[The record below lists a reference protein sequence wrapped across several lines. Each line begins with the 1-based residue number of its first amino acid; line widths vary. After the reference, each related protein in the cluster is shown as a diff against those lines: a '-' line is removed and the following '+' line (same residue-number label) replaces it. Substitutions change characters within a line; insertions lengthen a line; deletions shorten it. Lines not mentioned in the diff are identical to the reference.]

1 MSILG
6 KILIKIFVSLVLIF
20 QIVYILNVFLTIKY
34 KIEMMSSAEDIL
46 ITIYDITQILSIFIT
61 FDILIILF
69 LLIKFIFKGK
79 LNSIDSSE
87 KMDLKKSII
96 ISIVVLF
103 LTIGIIYG
111 VMWVQSFLF
120 SHISLNSSNA
130 DAITKEFKSN
140 PLPVVGL
147 AFVTSTLEELVYR
160 QLLFGYLYDLFLGCN
175 KYIRYIT
182 SALISAIIFG
192 SIHDGLFHPAMLQYI
207 THGFILSGLY
217 LYTKRISSPIILHVL
232 FNLLLDFRRFII
244 YF

>member
-1 MSILG
+1 MEKTTILNTKNFKKWILPIFILISYKFIFDKMISYIVINRAGNFSKSILIG
-6 KILIKIFVSLVLIF
+6 NF
-20 QIVYILNVFLTIKY
+20 IV
-34 KIEMMSSAEDIL
+34 A
-46 ITIYDITQILSIFIT
+46 
-61 FDILIILF
+61 IILF

-160 QLLFGYLYDLFLGCN
+160 QLLFGYLYDLFSGCN

-207 THGFILSGLY
+207 TYGFILSGLY

>member
-1 MSILG
+1 MGKTDLLNIKNFKKWILPILILISYKFIFDKMISYIVINRAGDFSKSILIG
-6 KILIKIFVSLVLIF
+6 NF
-20 QIVYILNVFLTIKY
+20 IV
-34 KIEMMSSAEDIL
+34 A
-46 ITIYDITQILSIFIT
+46 
-61 FDILIILF
+61 IILF

-96 ISIVVLF
+96 ISIIVLF

-111 VMWVQSFLF
+111 VMWIQSVLF
-120 SHISLNSSNA
+120 SHIGLNSSNA
-130 DAITKEFKSN
+130 DAITKRFKSN

-147 AFVTSTLEELVYR
+147 SFVTSTLEELVYR
-160 QLLFGYLYDLFLGCN
+160 QLLFGYLYDLFSGCN

-207 THGFILSGLY
+207 TYGFILSGLY
-217 LYTKRISSPIILHVL
+217 LYTKRISSPIIVHVL

>member
-1 MSILG
+1 MEKTTILNTKNFKKWILPILILISYKFIFDKMISYIVINRAGNFSKSILIG
-6 KILIKIFVSLVLIF
+6 NF
-20 QIVYILNVFLTIKY
+20 IV
-34 KIEMMSSAEDIL
+34 A
-46 ITIYDITQILSIFIT
+46 
-61 FDILIILF
+61 IILF

-160 QLLFGYLYDLFLGCN
+160 QLLFGYLYDLFSRCN

-207 THGFILSGLY
+207 TYGFILSGLY
-217 LYTKRISSPIILHVL
+217 LYTKRISSPIIVHVL

>member
-1 MSILG
+1 MEKTTILNTKNFKKWILPILILISYKFIFDKMISYIVINRAGNFSKSILIG
-6 KILIKIFVSLVLIF
+6 NF
-20 QIVYILNVFLTIKY
+20 IV
-34 KIEMMSSAEDIL
+34 A
-46 ITIYDITQILSIFIT
+46 
-61 FDILIILF
+61 IILF

-147 AFVTSTLEELVYR
+147 SFVTSTLEELVYR

-175 KYIRYIT
+175 KYIRYLS

-207 THGFILSGLY
+207 TYGFILSGLY

>member
-1 MSILG
+1 MGKTDLLNIKNFKKWILPILILISYKFIFDKMISYIVINRAGDFSKSILIG
-6 KILIKIFVSLVLIF
+6 NF
-20 QIVYILNVFLTIKY
+20 IV
-34 KIEMMSSAEDIL
+34 A
-46 ITIYDITQILSIFIT
+46 
-61 FDILIILF
+61 IILF

-87 KMDLKKSII
+87 KMDLKKSIV

-160 QLLFGYLYDLFLGCN
+160 QLLFGYLYDLFSGCN

-217 LYTKRISSPIILHVL
+217 LYTKRISSPIIVHVL

>member
-1 MSILG
+1 MEKTTILNTKNFKKWILPILILISYKFIFDKMISYIVINRAGNFSKSILIG
-6 KILIKIFVSLVLIF
+6 NF
-20 QIVYILNVFLTIKY
+20 IV
-34 KIEMMSSAEDIL
+34 A
-46 ITIYDITQILSIFIT
+46 
-61 FDILIILF
+61 IILF

-120 SHISLNSSNA
+120 SHITLNSSNA

-140 PLPVVGL
+140 PLSVVGL
-147 AFVTSTLEELVYR
+147 SFVTSTLEELVYR

-217 LYTKRISSPIILHVL
+217 LYTKRISSPIIVHVL

>member
-1 MSILG
+1 MGKTDLLNIKNFKKWILPILILISYKFIFDKMISYIVINRAGNFSKSILIG
-6 KILIKIFVSLVLIF
+6 NF
-20 QIVYILNVFLTIKY
+20 IV
-34 KIEMMSSAEDIL
+34 A
-46 ITIYDITQILSIFIT
+46 
-61 FDILIILF
+61 IILF

-147 AFVTSTLEELVYR
+147 AFVTSTLEEIVYR

-175 KYIRYIT
+175 EYIRYIT

-207 THGFILSGLY
+207 TYGFILSGLY
-217 LYTKRISSPIILHVL
+217 LYTKRISSPIIVHVL
-232 FNLLLDFRRFII
+232 FNLLLDLRRFII

>member
-1 MSILG
+1 MGKTDLLNIKNFKKWILPILILISYKFIFDKMISYIVINRAGNFSKSILIG
-6 KILIKIFVSLVLIF
+6 NF
-20 QIVYILNVFLTIKY
+20 IV
-34 KIEMMSSAEDIL
+34 A
-46 ITIYDITQILSIFIT
+46 
-61 FDILIILF
+61 IILF

-130 DAITKEFKSN
+130 NAITKEFKSN

-160 QLLFGYLYDLFLGCN
+160 QLLFGYLYDLFSGCN

-207 THGFILSGLY
+207 TYGFILSGLY
-217 LYTKRISSPIILHVL
+217 LYTKRISSPIIVHVL

>member
-1 MSILG
+1 MEKTTILNTKNFKKWILPILILISYKFIFDKMISYIVINRAGNFSKSILIG
-6 KILIKIFVSLVLIF
+6 NF
-20 QIVYILNVFLTIKY
+20 IV
-34 KIEMMSSAEDIL
+34 A
-46 ITIYDITQILSIFIT
+46 
-61 FDILIILF
+61 IILF

-160 QLLFGYLYDLFLGCN
+160 QLLFGYLYDLFSGCN

-207 THGFILSGLY
+207 TYGFILSGLY

>member
-1 MSILG
+1 MGKTDLLNIKNFKKWILP
-6 KILIKIFVSLVLIF
+6 ILILISYKFIFDKMISY
-20 QIVYILNVFLTIKY
+20 IVINRAGNFSKL
-34 KIEMMSSAEDIL
+34 IL
-46 ITIYDITQILSIFIT
+46 IGNFIVA
-61 FDILIILF
+61 IILF

-160 QLLFGYLYDLFLGCN
+160 QLLFGYLYDLFSGCN

-207 THGFILSGLY
+207 TYGFILSGLY
-217 LYTKRISSPIILHVL
+217 LYTKRISSPIIVHVL

>member
-1 MSILG
+1 MGKTDLLNIKNFKKWILPILILISYKFIFDKMISYIVINRAGNFSKSILIG
-6 KILIKIFVSLVLIF
+6 NF
-20 QIVYILNVFLTIKY
+20 IV
-34 KIEMMSSAEDIL
+34 A
-46 ITIYDITQILSIFIT
+46 
-61 FDILIILF
+61 IILF

-160 QLLFGYLYDLFLGCN
+160 QLLFGYLYDLFSGCN

-207 THGFILSGLY
+207 TYGFILSGLY
-217 LYTKRISSPIILHVL
+217 LYTKRISSPIIVHVL
-232 FNLLLDFRRFII
+232 FNLFLDFRRFII

>member
-1 MSILG
+1 MGKTNLLNSKNIKKWILPIILLISYKFIFDKMISYIVINRAGNFSKSILIG
-6 KILIKIFVSLVLIF
+6 NF
-20 QIVYILNVFLTIKY
+20 IV
-34 KIEMMSSAEDIL
+34 A
-46 ITIYDITQILSIFIT
+46 
-61 FDILIILF
+61 IILF

-87 KMDLKKSII
+87 KMDLKKSIV
-96 ISIVVLF
+96 ISIVVIF

-111 VMWVQSFLF
+111 VMWIQSFLF
-120 SHISLNSSNA
+120 SYISLNSSNA

-160 QLLFGYLYDLFLGCN
+160 QLLFGYLYDLFSGCN

-207 THGFILSGLY
+207 TYGFILSGLY
-217 LYTKRISSPIILHVL
+217 LYTKRISSPIIVHVL

>member
-1 MSILG
+1 MGKTDLLNIKNFKKWILPILILISYKFIFDKMISYIVINRAGNFSKSILIG
-6 KILIKIFVSLVLIF
+6 NF
-20 QIVYILNVFLTIKY
+20 IV
-34 KIEMMSSAEDIL
+34 A
-46 ITIYDITQILSIFIT
+46 
-61 FDILIILF
+61 IILF

-147 AFVTSTLEELVYR
+147 SFVTSTLEELVYR
-160 QLLFGYLYDLFLGCN
+160 QLLFGYLYDLFSGCN

-207 THGFILSGLY
+207 TYGFILSGLY
-217 LYTKRISSPIILHVL
+217 LYTKRISSPIIVHVL

>member
-1 MSILG
+1 MGKTDLLNIKNFKKWILPILILISYKFIFDKMISYIVINRAGNFSKSILIG
-6 KILIKIFVSLVLIF
+6 NF
-20 QIVYILNVFLTIKY
+20 IV
-34 KIEMMSSAEDIL
+34 A
-46 ITIYDITQILSIFIT
+46 
-61 FDILIILF
+61 IILF

-160 QLLFGYLYDLFLGCN
+160 QLLFGYLYDLFSGCN

-217 LYTKRISSPIILHVL
+217 LYTKRISSPIIVHVL

>member
-1 MSILG
+1 MGKTDLLNIKNFKKWILPILILISYKFIFDKMISYIVINRAGNFSKSILIG
-6 KILIKIFVSLVLIF
+6 NF
-20 QIVYILNVFLTIKY
+20 IVAI
-34 KIEMMSSAEDIL
+34 M
-46 ITIYDITQILSIFIT
+46 
-61 FDILIILF
+61 LF

-96 ISIVVLF
+96 ISIIVLF

-147 AFVTSTLEELVYR
+147 AFVTSTLEEIVYR

-175 KYIRYIT
+175 EYIRYIT

-192 SIHDGLFHPAMLQYI
+192 SIRDGFFHPEMIQYI

-217 LYTKRISSPIILHVL
+217 LYTKRISSPIIVHVL
-232 FNLLLDFRRFII
+232 FNLLLDLRRFII

>member
-1 MSILG
+1 MEKTHLLNIKNIKKWILPILILFFYKFIFDKMISYIVINRAGNFSKSILIG
-6 KILIKIFVSLVLIF
+6 NF
-20 QIVYILNVFLTIKY
+20 IV
-34 KIEMMSSAEDIL
+34 A
-46 ITIYDITQILSIFIT
+46 
-61 FDILIILF
+61 IILF

-160 QLLFGYLYDLFLGCN
+160 QLLFGYLYDLFSGCN

-192 SIHDGLFHPAMLQYI
+192 SIHDGFFHPEMIQYI

-217 LYTKRISSPIILHVL
+217 LYTKRISSPIIVHVL

>member
-1 MSILG
+1 MGKTDLLNIKNFKKWILPILILISYKFIFDKMISYIVINRAGNFSKSILIG
-6 KILIKIFVSLVLIF
+6 NF
-20 QIVYILNVFLTIKY
+20 IVAI
-34 KIEMMSSAEDIL
+34 M
-46 ITIYDITQILSIFIT
+46 
-61 FDILIILF
+61 LF

-160 QLLFGYLYDLFLGCN
+160 QLLFGYLYDLFSGCD

-207 THGFILSGLY
+207 TYGFILSGLY
-217 LYTKRISSPIILHVL
+217 LYTKRISSPIIVHVL
-232 FNLLLDFRRFII
+232 FNLLLDFRRFIF

>member
-1 MSILG
+1 MGKTDLLNIKNFKKWILPILILISYKFIFDKMISYIVINRAGNFSKSILIG
-6 KILIKIFVSLVLIF
+6 NF
-20 QIVYILNVFLTIKY
+20 IV
-34 KIEMMSSAEDIL
+34 A
-46 ITIYDITQILSIFIT
+46 
-61 FDILIILF
+61 IILF

-111 VMWVQSFLF
+111 VMWIQSFLF

-160 QLLFGYLYDLFLGCN
+160 QLLFGYLYDLFSGCN

-207 THGFILSGLY
+207 TYGFILSGLY
-217 LYTKRISSPIILHVL
+217 LYTKRISSPIIVHVL

>member
-1 MSILG
+1 MGKTDLLNIKNFKKWILPILILISYKFIFDKMISYIVINRAGNFSKSILIG
-6 KILIKIFVSLVLIF
+6 NF
-20 QIVYILNVFLTIKY
+20 IV
-34 KIEMMSSAEDIL
+34 A
-46 ITIYDITQILSIFIT
+46 
-61 FDILIILF
+61 IILF

-147 AFVTSTLEELVYR
+147 SFVTSTLEELVYI

-175 KYIRYIT
+175 KYIRYLS

-217 LYTKRISSPIILHVL
+217 LYTKRISSPIIVHVL

>member
-1 MSILG
+1 MGKTDLLNIKNFKKWILPILILISYKFIFDKMISYIVINRAGNFSKSILIG
-6 KILIKIFVSLVLIF
+6 NF
-20 QIVYILNVFLTIKY
+20 IV
-34 KIEMMSSAEDIL
+34 A
-46 ITIYDITQILSIFIT
+46 
-61 FDILIILF
+61 IILF

-87 KMDLKKSII
+87 KMDLKKSIV
-96 ISIVVLF
+96 ISIAILF

-111 VMWVQSFLF
+111 VMWIQSFLF
-120 SHISLNSSNA
+120 SHISLNSPNA

-160 QLLFGYLYDLFLGCN
+160 QLLFGYLYDLFSGCN
-175 KYIRYIT
+175 KYIRYLS

-217 LYTKRISSPIILHVL
+217 LYTKRISSPIIVHVL

>member
-1 MSILG
+1 M
-6 KILIKIFVSLVLIF
+6 
-20 QIVYILNVFLTIKY
+20 
-34 KIEMMSSAEDIL
+34 
-46 ITIYDITQILSIFIT
+46 
-61 FDILIILF
+61 F

-160 QLLFGYLYDLFLGCN
+160 QLLFGYLYDLFSGCN

-207 THGFILSGLY
+207 TYGFILSGLY
-217 LYTKRISSPIILHVL
+217 LYTKRISSPIIVHVL

>member
-1 MSILG
+1 MGKTDLLNIKNFKKWILPILILISYKFIFDKMISYIVINRAGNFSKSILIG
-6 KILIKIFVSLVLIF
+6 NF
-20 QIVYILNVFLTIKY
+20 IV
-34 KIEMMSSAEDIL
+34 A
-46 ITIYDITQILSIFIT
+46 
-61 FDILIILF
+61 IILF

-160 QLLFGYLYDLFLGCN
+160 QLLFGYLYDLFSGCN

-192 SIHDGLFHPAMLQYI
+192 SIHDGLFYPAMLQYI
-207 THGFILSGLY
+207 TYGFILSGLY
-217 LYTKRISSPIILHVL
+217 LYTKRISSPIIVHVL

>member
-1 MSILG
+1 M
-6 KILIKIFVSLVLIF
+6 
-20 QIVYILNVFLTIKY
+20 
-34 KIEMMSSAEDIL
+34 
-46 ITIYDITQILSIFIT
+46 
-61 FDILIILF
+61 
-69 LLIKFIFKGK
+69 
-79 LNSIDSSE
+79 
-87 KMDLKKSII
+87 
-96 ISIVVLF
+96 LF
-103 LTIGIIYG
+103 LTIGIIYE

-160 QLLFGYLYDLFLGCN
+160 QLLFGYLYDLFSGCN

-207 THGFILSGLY
+207 TYGFILSGLY
-217 LYTKRISSPIILHVL
+217 LYTKRISSPIIVHVL

>member
-1 MSILG
+1 MGKTNLLNSKNIKKWILPIILLISYKFIFDKMISYIVINRAGNFSKSILIG
-6 KILIKIFVSLVLIF
+6 NF
-20 QIVYILNVFLTIKY
+20 IV
-34 KIEMMSSAEDIL
+34 A
-46 ITIYDITQILSIFIT
+46 
-61 FDILIILF
+61 IILF

-147 AFVTSTLEELVYR
+147 AFVTSTLEEIVYR
-160 QLLFGYLYDLFLGCN
+160 QLLFGYLYDLFSGCN
-175 KYIRYIT
+175 EYIRYIT

-192 SIHDGLFHPAMLQYI
+192 SIHDGLFHPAMIQYI

-217 LYTKRISSPIILHVL
+217 LYTKRISSPIIVHVL
-232 FNLLLDFRRFII
+232 FNLFLDIRRFII

>member
-1 MSILG
+1 MGKTDLLNIKNFKKWILPILILISYKFIFDKMISYIVINRAGNFSKSILIG
-6 KILIKIFVSLVLIF
+6 NF
-20 QIVYILNVFLTIKY
+20 IVAT
-34 KIEMMSSAEDIL
+34 
-46 ITIYDITQILSIFIT
+46 
-61 FDILIILF
+61 ILF

-111 VMWVQSFLF
+111 VMLVQSFLF

-147 AFVTSTLEELVYR
+147 SFVTSTLEELVYR

-192 SIHDGLFHPAMLQYI
+192 SIHDGLFHPAMFQYI

-217 LYTKRISSPIILHVL
+217 LYTKRISSPIIVHVL

>member
-1 MSILG
+1 MGKTNLLNSKNIKKWILPIILLISYKFIFDKMISYIVINRAGNFSKSILIG
-6 KILIKIFVSLVLIF
+6 NF
-20 QIVYILNVFLTIKY
+20 IV
-34 KIEMMSSAEDIL
+34 A
-46 ITIYDITQILSIFIT
+46 
-61 FDILIILF
+61 IILF

-160 QLLFGYLYDLFLGCN
+160 QLLFGYLYDLFSGCN

-207 THGFILSGLY
+207 TYGFILSGLY
-217 LYTKRISSPIILHVL
+217 LYTKRISSPIIVHVL

>member
-1 MSILG
+1 MEKTTILNTKNFKKWILPILILISYKFIFDKMISYIVINRAGNFSKSILIG
-6 KILIKIFVSLVLIF
+6 NF
-20 QIVYILNVFLTIKY
+20 IV
-34 KIEMMSSAEDIL
+34 A
-46 ITIYDITQILSIFIT
+46 
-61 FDILIILF
+61 IILF

-160 QLLFGYLYDLFLGCN
+160 QLLFGYLYDLFSGCN

-217 LYTKRISSPIILHVL
+217 LYTKRISSPIIVHVL

>member
-1 MSILG
+1 MGKTDLLNIKNFKKWILPILILISYKFIFDKMISYIVINRAGNFSKSILIG
-6 KILIKIFVSLVLIF
+6 NF
-20 QIVYILNVFLTIKY
+20 IVT
-34 KIEMMSSAEDIL
+34 
-46 ITIYDITQILSIFIT
+46 
-61 FDILIILF
+61 IILF
-69 LLIKFIFKGK
+69 FLIKFIFKGK

-103 LTIGIIYG
+103 LTIGILYG

-120 SHISLNSSNA
+120 SYISLNSSNA
-130 DAITKEFKSN
+130 DTITKEFKSN

-147 AFVTSTLEELVYR
+147 SFVTSTLEEIVYR

-175 KYIRYIT
+175 EYIRYIT

-207 THGFILSGLY
+207 TCGFVLSGLY
-217 LYTKRISSPIILHVL
+217 LYTKRISSPIIVHVL

>member
-1 MSILG
+1 MGKTDLLNIKNFKKWILPILILISYKFIFDKMISYIVINRAGNFSKSILIG
-6 KILIKIFVSLVLIF
+6 NF
-20 QIVYILNVFLTIKY
+20 IVAI
-34 KIEMMSSAEDIL
+34 M
-46 ITIYDITQILSIFIT
+46 
-61 FDILIILF
+61 LF

-147 AFVTSTLEELVYR
+147 SFVTSTLEELVYR

-207 THGFILSGLY
+207 TYGFILSGLY
-217 LYTKRISSPIILHVL
+217 LYTKRISSPIIVHVL

>member
-1 MSILG
+1 MEKTTILNTKNFKKWILPILILISYKFIFDKMISYIVINRAGNFSKSILIG
-6 KILIKIFVSLVLIF
+6 NF
-20 QIVYILNVFLTIKY
+20 IV
-34 KIEMMSSAEDIL
+34 A
-46 ITIYDITQILSIFIT
+46 
-61 FDILIILF
+61 IILF

-160 QLLFGYLYDLFLGCN
+160 QLLFGYLYDLFSGCN

-217 LYTKRISSPIILHVL
+217 LYTKRISSPIIVHVL
-232 FNLLLDFRRFII
+232 FNLLLDLRRFII

>member
-1 MSILG
+1 MEKTTILNTKNFKKWILPILILISYKFIFDKMISYIVINRAGNFSKSILIG
-6 KILIKIFVSLVLIF
+6 NF
-20 QIVYILNVFLTIKY
+20 IV
-34 KIEMMSSAEDIL
+34 A
-46 ITIYDITQILSIFIT
+46 
-61 FDILIILF
+61 IILF

-160 QLLFGYLYDLFLGCN
+160 QLLFGYLYDLYSGCN
-175 KYIRYIT
+175 KYIRIIT
-182 SALISAIIFG
+182 SVIVSSIIFG
-192 SIHDGLFHPAMLQYI
+192 SIHDGVFAYAMVRYI
-207 THGFILSGLY
+207 IYGISFSAVY
-217 LYTKRISSPIILHVL
+217 LYTKRISASITVHVL
-232 FNLLLDFRRFII
+232 INIFLIVNDTFL
-244 YF
+244 

>member
-1 MSILG
+1 MGKTDLLNIKNFKKWILPILILISYKFIFDKIISYIVINRAGNFSKSILIG
-6 KILIKIFVSLVLIF
+6 NF
-20 QIVYILNVFLTIKY
+20 IV
-34 KIEMMSSAEDIL
+34 A
-46 ITIYDITQILSIFIT
+46 
-61 FDILIILF
+61 IILF

-160 QLLFGYLYDLFLGCN
+160 QLLFGYLYDLFSGCN

-207 THGFILSGLY
+207 TYGFILSGLY
-217 LYTKRISSPIILHVL
+217 LYTKRISSPIIVHVL

>member
-1 MSILG
+1 MGKTDLLNIKNFKKWILPILILISYKFIFDKMISYIVINRAGNFSKSILIG
-6 KILIKIFVSLVLIF
+6 NF
-20 QIVYILNVFLTIKY
+20 IV
-34 KIEMMSSAEDIL
+34 A
-46 ITIYDITQILSIFIT
+46 
-61 FDILIILF
+61 IILF

-87 KMDLKKSII
+87 KMDLKKSIV
-96 ISIVVLF
+96 ISIAILF

-160 QLLFGYLYDLFLGCN
+160 QLLFGYLYDLFSGCN
-175 KYIRYIT
+175 KYIRYLS

-217 LYTKRISSPIILHVL
+217 LYTKRISSPIIVHVL

>member
-1 MSILG
+1 MGKTDLLNIKNFKKWILPILILISYKFIFDKMISYIVINRAGNFSKSILIG
-6 KILIKIFVSLVLIF
+6 NF
-20 QIVYILNVFLTIKY
+20 IV
-34 KIEMMSSAEDIL
+34 A
-46 ITIYDITQILSIFIT
+46 
-61 FDILIILF
+61 IILF

-140 PLPVVGL
+140 PLSVVGL

-160 QLLFGYLYDLFLGCN
+160 QLLFGYLYDLFSGCN

-207 THGFILSGLY
+207 TYGFILSGLY
-217 LYTKRISSPIILHVL
+217 LYTKRISSPIIVHVL

>member
-1 MSILG
+1 MGKTNLLNSKNIKKWILPIILLISYKFIFDKMISYIVINRAGNFSKSILIG
-6 KILIKIFVSLVLIF
+6 NF
-20 QIVYILNVFLTIKY
+20 IV
-34 KIEMMSSAEDIL
+34 A
-46 ITIYDITQILSIFIT
+46 
-61 FDILIILF
+61 IILF

-111 VMWVQSFLF
+111 VMWIQSFLF

-147 AFVTSTLEELVYR
+147 AFVTSTLEEIVYR
-160 QLLFGYLYDLFLGCN
+160 QLLFGYLYDLFSGCN
-175 KYIRYIT
+175 EYIRYIT

-192 SIHDGLFHPAMLQYI
+192 SIHN
-207 THGFILSGLY
+207 SW
-217 LYTKRISSPIILHVL
+217 
-232 FNLLLDFRRFII
+232 I
-244 YF
+244 YFIWTLFIYKKNIISNNCTCFI

>member
-1 MSILG
+1 MGKTDLLNIKNFKKWILPILILISYKFIFDKMISYIVINRAGNFSKSILIG
-6 KILIKIFVSLVLIF
+6 NF
-20 QIVYILNVFLTIKY
+20 IVAI
-34 KIEMMSSAEDIL
+34 M
-46 ITIYDITQILSIFIT
+46 
-61 FDILIILF
+61 LF
-69 LLIKFIFKGK
+69 FLIKFIFKGK

-160 QLLFGYLYDLFLGCN
+160 QLLFGYLYDLFSGCN

-207 THGFILSGLY
+207 TYGFILSGLY
-217 LYTKRISSPIILHVL
+217 LYTKRISSPIIVHVL